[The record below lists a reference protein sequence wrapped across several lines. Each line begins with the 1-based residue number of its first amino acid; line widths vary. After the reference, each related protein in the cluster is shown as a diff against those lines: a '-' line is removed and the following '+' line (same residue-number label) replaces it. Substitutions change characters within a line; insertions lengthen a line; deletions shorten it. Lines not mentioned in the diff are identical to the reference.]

1 MSLVQ
6 VALGT
11 ANTTSAPGG
20 NETDLPAGGSVTTDG
35 GWLSDVLMVT
45 SSVGMVN
52 GLSRRGEEK
61 KLFRHFFTQNKRPS
75 RNSNG
80 MDGMGWMMG
89 DDGQW

>member
-20 NETDLPAGGSVTTDG
+20 NETDLPARGSVTADG

-52 GLSRRGEEK
+52 GLDKKKEK
-61 KLFRHFFTQNKRPS
+61 KKRKKKVRFLFLFLNHNRIKS
-75 RNSNG
+75 LNSK
-80 MDGMGWMMG
+80 
-89 DDGQW
+89 